1 LKESAMSN
9 FASYIA
15 YVPTHEVFEAGPQI
29 RQEAPVHRVGMNEGR
44 VTATSEQAVDRGN
57 SGQVNEYSGTDAW
70 QATART
76 VSGRAVAD
84 IQPETLVEFN
94 GLQAPVSFWVA
105 EGRLAKTADGTYQVP
120 AAAAPVAP
128 AGPDA
133 NFSAIPAD
141 AMETVN
147 MLLEPLP
154 QTSLDSIQAHAAG
167 VASGRLTQASLVA
180 KFATLAGIPLEDAAA
195 RLGVMNA
202 IYGAQTDRSLQ
213 TNFGMAASDRTEFFA
228 WCRETKPGHMCDA
241 LTRQMQAGDVSAWA
255 PLVTQWAGTVA
266 PTLDACRAGGLPV
279 RGNEVFVKG
288 HWMSPMAAT
297 RAGLI

>member
-1 LKESAMSN
+1 MSN
-9 FASYIA
+9 FQSYSS

-29 RQEAPVHRVGMNEGR
+29 RQESPVHRVGMNEGR

-57 SGQVNEYSGTDAW
+57 SGQVNEHSGTDSW

-84 IQPETLVEFN
+84 IQPDTLVEFD

-105 EGRLAKTADGTYQVP
+105 EGKLAKAADGSYQVAAAPAP
-120 AAAAPVAP
+120 AAAT
-128 AGPDA
+128 GPDA
-133 NFSAIPAD
+133 NFSGIPAD

-147 MLLEPLP
+147 VLLEPLP
-154 QTSLDSIQAHAAG
+154 QAALDSIQAHAAG
-167 VASGRLTQASLVA
+167 VASGRQTQESLVA
-180 KFATLAGIPLEDAAA
+180 KFATLAGVSLEDAAG
-195 RLGVMNA
+195 RLGVLSA

-213 TNFGMAASDRTEFFA
+213 ANFGMGAVDRAEFFA
-228 WCRETKPGHMCDA
+228 WCKENKSGQMGDA
-241 LTRQMQAGDVSAWA
+241 LTRQMHAGDVSGWT

-266 PTLDACRAGGLPV
+266 PSLDACRAGGLPV

-288 HWMSPMAAT
+288 HWMTPAAAT
-297 RAGLI
+297 RASLI

>member
-1 LKESAMSN
+1 MSD
-9 FASYIA
+9 FQSYSS
-15 YVPTHEVFEAGPQI
+15 YVPTHEVFQAGPQI

-84 IQPETLVEFN
+84 IQPETLVTFD
-94 GLQAPVSFWVA
+94 GLQAPVSVWVT
-105 EGRLAKTADGTYQVP
+105 EGKLAKTADGTYQVP
-120 AAAAPVAP
+120 AAVAPVAP
-128 AGPDA
+128 TGPDA

-154 QTSLDSIQAHAAG
+154 QSSLDSIQAHAAG
-167 VASGRLTQASLVA
+167 VASGRLPHASLVA
-180 KFATLAGIPLEDAAA
+180 KFATLAGVSLEDAAA
-195 RLGVMNA
+195 RLGVMSA
-202 IYGAQTDRSLQ
+202 IYSAQTDRSLQ
-213 TNFGMAASDRTEFFA
+213 SNFGMGATDRAEFFD
-228 WCRETKPGHMCDA
+228 WCKANKSGHMCDA
-241 LTRQMQAGDVSAWA
+241 LTRQMHAGDVSAWA

-266 PTLDACRAGGLPV
+266 PSLDACRAAGLPV
-279 RGNEVFVKG
+279 RGKEVFVKG